1 MMPKIVTVSQF
12 EQPNEFYEYSN
23 YVNYMKRGEAQN
35 NKDDFKYDVYA
46 HYMFDE
52 EKSQNMFNE
61 HDNFMSKKAINKI
74 KSDFSHAQKNKGM
87 MWKDVISFDNSA
99 LESVGIYDSKT
110 HTLDEQKIKEAT
122 RKMMKRFEKKEG
134 LEDNLVWSGAIHYN
148 TDNIH
153 VHVAAVEKVI
163 KRTRGKRKPATLKH
177 MKSTFANELFDIKGE
192 RQKINEFIRERIV
205 KGIRDESEPCK
216 DKGMKKQI
224 KKVHKFLEDIPRNQW
239 NYNNNILKYIRPE
252 IDKITDIYIKNYH
265 SKDFEVF
272 KNDLKRQTNL
282 YKETYGENSNYGS
295 YEKTKM
301 KDLYARSGNT
311 ILKNIKELDQD
322 LMKVKQ
328 QSTHSKSNATIT
340 KLKIGKC
347 LNQALYRTKYALR
360 SDYDKE
366 KNIQQYYQEF
376 DKQSYRER

>member
-1 MMPKIVTVSQF
+1 
-12 EQPNEFYEYSN
+12 
-23 YVNYMKRGEAQN
+23 
-35 NKDDFKYDVYA
+35 
-46 HYMFDE
+46 
-52 EKSQNMFNE
+52 
-61 HDNFMSKKAINKI
+61 
-74 KSDFSHAQKNKGM
+74 
-87 MWKDVISFDNSA
+87 
-99 LESVGIYDSKT
+99 
-110 HTLDEQKIKEAT
+110 
-122 RKMMKRFEKKEG
+122 
-134 LEDNLVWSGAIHYN
+134 
-148 TDNIH
+148 
-153 VHVAAVEKVI
+153 
-163 KRTRGKRKPATLKH
+163 
-177 MKSTFANELFDIKGE
+177 
-192 RQKINEFIRERIV
+192 
-205 KGIRDESEPCK
+205 
-216 DKGMKKQI
+216 
-224 KKVHKFLEDIPRNQW
+224 
-239 NYNNNILKYIRPE
+239 
-252 IDKITDIYIKNYH
+252 
-265 SKDFEVF
+265 FEVF

>member
-1 MMPKIVTVSQF
+1 M
-12 EQPNEFYEYSN
+12 
-23 YVNYMKRGEAQN
+23 
-35 NKDDFKYDVYA
+35 
-46 HYMFDE
+46 
-52 EKSQNMFNE
+52 
-61 HDNFMSKKAINKI
+61 
-74 KSDFSHAQKNKGM
+74 
-87 MWKDVISFDNSA
+87 
-99 LESVGIYDSKT
+99 
-110 HTLDEQKIKEAT
+110 
-122 RKMMKRFEKKEG
+122 
-134 LEDNLVWSGAIHYN
+134 
-148 TDNIH
+148 
-153 VHVAAVEKVI
+153 
-163 KRTRGKRKPATLKH
+163 
-177 MKSTFANELFDIKGE
+177 
-192 RQKINEFIRERIV
+192 
-205 KGIRDESEPCK
+205 
-216 DKGMKKQI
+216 
-224 KKVHKFLEDIPRNQW
+224 EDIPRNQW